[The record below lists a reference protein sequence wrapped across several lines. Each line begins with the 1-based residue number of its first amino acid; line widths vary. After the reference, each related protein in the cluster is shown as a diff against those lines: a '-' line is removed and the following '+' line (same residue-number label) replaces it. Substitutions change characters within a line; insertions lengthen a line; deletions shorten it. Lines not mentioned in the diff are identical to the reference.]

1 MAQFSSSFHRNSL
14 LRTKQY
20 LAGSLFPSSAVW
32 TRSGKMNTLTEAMPG
47 PIDPDGPAAPDA
59 IVIAVGI
66 VSEDQLKVTPV
77 GNWSTYTSENYKK
90 KEFGKDSKYTF
101 SIISPKNDPVFAAD
115 FPVCIA
121 ALNKQQNSVSKTGI
135 NKWLLVKD
143 GNDDAIRFSFK
154 VFEPK
159 TAANKDTD
167 INIKMWPVPTECR
180 DELAKIAESHVIR
193 PFIVYD
199 TDGSIVEP
207 LDIPSKL
214 SGALVECSFG
224 IVHYHF
230 GTDDSFS
237 AIINQ
242 VMILRPAQVKPP
254 SPFKAA
260 SRPYRPPTLSPQQ
273 VYAQENKAVESFTLP
288 ISRPGPSNLPTP
300 GSLKRKASKEP
311 EGSST
316 KHVNTGEAE
325 VVPKDTDDNG
335 DAKTV

>member
-47 PIDPDGPAAPDA
+47 PIDPYGPAAPDA

-66 VSEDQLKVTPV
+66 VSEDQLKVTLQLAT
-77 GNWSTYTSENYKK
+77 GQQ
-90 KEFGKDSKYTF
+90 
-101 SIISPKNDPVFAAD
+101 NDPVFAAD

-154 VFEPK
+154 VLNPRLQQTKIQISISKCGQSRLNVEMNSQRLPNPMK
-159 TAANKDTD
+159 
-167 INIKMWPVPTECR
+167 IKPSNRYTPYFTPGTIQSTYAR
-180 DELAKIAESHVIR
+180 
-193 PFIVYD
+193 
-199 TDGSIVEP
+199 IVE
-207 LDIPSKL
+207 
-214 SGALVECSFG
+214 
-224 IVHYHF
+224 
-230 GTDDSFS
+230 
-237 AIINQ
+237 
-242 VMILRPAQVKPP
+242 
-254 SPFKAA
+254 
-260 SRPYRPPTLSPQQ
+260 
-273 VYAQENKAVESFTLP
+273 
-288 ISRPGPSNLPTP
+288 
-300 GSLKRKASKEP
+300 KRKASKEP

-325 VVPKDTDDNG
+325 VVPKIQMIMEMRKRLKKNWKKITTTKEKLG
-335 DAKTV
+335 LEKYR